1 MQSNGFFGIFATQL
15 IYNNALESQNFVLL
29 QTSKFYLMHKSRYI
43 FIFLLLFFPLL
54 LSAQNQ
60 TDKSQTS
67 TEVEEV
73 EVPIMTQ
80 LGTTQYKGKTIPHV
94 IFPTLPKYAPMQ
106 FDSEK
111 EREEYNRLVYNVKK
125 VLPWAK
131 LAKLTIIETYEYLE
145 TLPDKRSRDAHIK
158 QVEAGLKKQ
167 YAPALKKLT
176 RSQGK
181 LLIKLVNRE
190 CNMTGYNIAKA
201 LIGSFKANLYQGIAL
216 LFGNSLNKKYDP
228 EGDDKYTERVVRMV
242 EAGVL

>member
-1 MQSNGFFGIFATQL
+1 MNIRMLFMLAI
-15 IYNNALESQNFVLL
+15 
-29 QTSKFYLMHKSRYI
+29 
-43 FIFLLLFFPLL
+43 LLLLL
-54 LSAQNQ
+54 PSAAAAQQ
-60 TDKSQTS
+60 PAGSPEKQA

-94 IFPTLPKYAPMQ
+94 IYPTLPKYAPMQ
-106 FDSEK
+106 FSNEK

-131 LAKLTIIETYEYLE
+131 LAKLTIIETYDYLE
-145 TLPDKRSRDAHIK
+145 TLPDKRSRDEHIRR
-158 QVEAGLKKQ
+158 VEAGLKKQ

-201 LIGSFKANLYQGIAL
+201 FIGSFKANLYQGIAV

-228 EGDDKYTERVVRMV
+228 EGDDRYTERVVRMV
-242 EAGVL
+242 EAGLI

>member
-1 MQSNGFFGIFATQL
+1 MNIRTLFMLAI
-15 IYNNALESQNFVLL
+15 
-29 QTSKFYLMHKSRYI
+29 
-43 FIFLLLFFPLL
+43 LLLLL
-54 LSAQNQ
+54 PSAAAAQQ
-60 TDKSQTS
+60 PAGAPEKQA

-94 IFPTLPKYAPMQ
+94 IYPTLPKYAPMQ
-106 FDSEK
+106 FSNEK

-131 LAKLTIIETYEYLE
+131 LAKLTIIETYDYLE
-145 TLPDKRSRDAHIK
+145 TLPDKRSRDEHIRR
-158 QVEAGLKKQ
+158 VEAGLKKQ

-201 LIGSFKANLYQGIAL
+201 FIGSFKANLYQGIAV
-216 LFGNSLNKKYDP
+216 LFGNNLNKKYDP
-228 EGDDKYTERVVRMV
+228 EGDDRYTERVVRMV
-242 EAGVL
+242 EAGLI

>member
-1 MQSNGFFGIFATQL
+1 MNIRTLF
-15 IYNNALESQNFVLL
+15 LL
-29 QTSKFYLMHKSRYI
+29 AIL
-43 FIFLLLFFPLL
+43 FLLLP
-54 LSAQNQ
+54 SAAAAQQPVGSPEKQ
-60 TDKSQTS
+60 TA
-67 TEVEEV
+67 EVEEV

-80 LGTTQYKGKTIPHV
+80 LGTTQYEGKTIPHV
-94 IFPTLPKYAPMQ
+94 IYPTLPKYAPMQ
-106 FDSEK
+106 FSNEK

-131 LAKLTIIETYEYLE
+131 LAKLTIIETYDYLE
-145 TLPDKRSRDAHIK
+145 TLPDKRSRDEHI
-158 QVEAGLKKQ
+158 QRVEAGLKKQ

-201 LIGSFKANLYQGIAL
+201 FIGSFKANLYQGIAV

-228 EGDDKYTERVVRMV
+228 EGDDRYTERVVRMV
-242 EAGVL
+242 EAGLI

>member
-1 MQSNGFFGIFATQL
+1 MNIRTLFMLAIL
-15 IYNNALESQNFVLL
+15 
-29 QTSKFYLMHKSRYI
+29 
-43 FIFLLLFFPLL
+43 FLLFP
-54 LSAQNQ
+54 SAAAAQQ
-60 TDKSQTS
+60 PEGSPEKQG

-94 IFPTLPKYAPMQ
+94 IYPTLPKYAPMQ
-106 FDSEK
+106 FSNEK

-131 LAKLTIIETYEYLE
+131 LAKLTIIETYDYLE
-145 TLPDKRSRDAHIK
+145 TLPDKRSRDEHIRR
-158 QVEAGLKKQ
+158 VEAGLKKQ

-201 LIGSFKANLYQGIAL
+201 FIGSFKANLYQGIAV

-228 EGDDKYTERVVRMV
+228 EGDDRYTERVVRMV
-242 EAGVL
+242 EAGLI